1 MTTMQET
8 TTIKNDE
15 RVSLSV
21 RVSQEEMEIVRKV
34 ADSNCRTVSDQL
46 RFMIKQLGEE
56 SRR

>member
-1 MTTMQET
+1 MQET

-21 RVSQEEMEIVRKV
+21 RVSQEEMDIIRTV

>member
-1 MTTMQET
+1 MQET

-56 SRR
+56 SKR